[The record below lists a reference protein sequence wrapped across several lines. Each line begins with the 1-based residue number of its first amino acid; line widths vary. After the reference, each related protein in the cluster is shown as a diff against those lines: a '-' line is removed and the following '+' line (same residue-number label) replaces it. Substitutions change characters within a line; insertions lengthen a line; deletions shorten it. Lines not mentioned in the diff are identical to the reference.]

1 MNGIGTEINIEKGF
15 ELYNKAAGENDSDLK
30 INIGLIYKKEKEI
43 VNDLDKVNY
52 WYRKATESDNKVA
65 LYKLGEIHE
74 LGKGMVGEDVL
85 LIF

>member
-43 VNDLDKVNY
+43 VNDLDKVN
-52 WYRKATESDNKVA
+52 
-65 LYKLGEIHE
+65 
-74 LGKGMVGEDVL
+74 
-85 LIF
+85 